1 MPSVTARQVISD
13 AFGDLNV
20 YQQGDTVGTADE
32 TDALRRL
39 NLMIGQWA
47 QQNLTIPAVEEKVF
61 PLQAGK
67 GGRTNPYT
75 IGTGGDL
82 NTPRPPNQNSLV
94 GAALFLNA
102 SSPPVKLPRSVMT
115 NNAFATNRIPDL
127 TSALFTSVYYRPDF
141 AGDLGSIFLWPV
153 PTDLTNSL
161 VLYIEAALSTFAE
174 ATTGFSVP
182 PGYDDALHFNLATKL
197 AIPYGRTITQDL
209 KDAARDTLAVIKRSN
224 LKLADLAND
233 FAGIG
238 GAARAGLYDIQT
250 GARR

>member
-1 MPSVTARQVISD
+1 MPTVTARQVISD

-39 NLMIGQWA
+39 NLLIGQWA
-47 QQNLTIPAVEEKVF
+47 QQNLTIPAVAEKVF

-102 SSPPVKLPRSVMT
+102 SSPPVKLPRGIMT
-115 NNAFATNRIPDL
+115 NDAFATNRIPDL

-161 VLYIEAALSTFAE
+161 VLYIEAALGTFADRK
-174 ATTGFSVP
+174 AHV
-182 PGYDDALHFNLATKL
+182 
-197 AIPYGRTITQDL
+197 
-209 KDAARDTLAVIKRSN
+209 
-224 LKLADLAND
+224 
-233 FAGIG
+233 
-238 GAARAGLYDIQT
+238 
-250 GARR
+250 